1 MALALPGFQIFSVI
15 PAPALRSL
23 GVSGDAGIQTSI
35 IQSSLDS
42 RFRGNDGVGYPDSRF
57 RGNDRIVIVFGFAFY
72 VLRYLLAA
80 SPAARPVAQE
90 AWRLKPPVKPSTL
103 RI

>member
-57 RGNDRIVIVFGFAFY
+57 RGNDGVGYPDSRFRGNDWIVIVFGFALFT
-72 VLRYLLAA
+72 RRF
-80 SPAARPVAQE
+80 SGRAARGPGGLEVD
-90 AWRLKPPVKPSTL
+90 
-103 RI
+103 